1 MIYPH
6 TYGHLEN
13 TRAMDGGG
21 IDIWLG
27 SLPQKKPTAILITV
41 DLFKRDSEIKIL
53 LGCTPAE
60 IQTILAF
67 HNTGPQSAIL
77 VEPGQTHMD

>member
-6 TYGHLEN
+6 DYGHLEN
-13 TRAMDGGG
+13 TLAMDGNG

-27 SLPQKKPTAILITV
+27 SLPDKKPTAILVTI
-41 DLFKRDSEIKIL
+41 DLLKRDSEIKIL
-53 LGCTPAE
+53 LGCTAAE

-67 HNTGPQSAIL
+67 HNGDSQSAVVL
-77 VEPGQTHMD
+77 TTRASG